1 MLVLYGIPNCNT
13 VKKARVWLTAHG
25 IEYQFHD
32 YKKAGITDSKI
43 KTWLVQLPWE
53 KLINKSGT
61 TWRGLSDLE
70 KEAVQDE
77 ASATALMIAK
87 TSVIKRPIIEDANGK
102 IYALGFSETEYE
114 TVFL

>member
-13 VKKARVWLTAHG
+13 VKKARVWLTDNG

-43 KTWLVQLPWE
+43 KTWLLQYPWE

-61 TWRGLSDLE
+61 TWRGLSDVE
-70 KEAVQDE
+70 KESVQDE
-77 ASATALMIAK
+77 ASATALMIAI
-87 TSVIKRPIIEDANGK
+87 TSIIKRPIIEDSNGK
-102 IYALGFSETEYE
+102 IYALGFDEALYKE
-114 TVFL
+114 VFL